1 MFFNNLF
8 NDFSPFSNNSYRYS
22 RPETR
27 YPSDNRSIIVR
38 KLLNDEYNYMCF
50 DCRRQIN
57 ELKYFDLK
65 NGTFLCYNCAIQH
78 STIPKEISEVLTGDI
93 RKLDERYLLPLYYG
107 GNRNLI
113 EFIRRYY
120 PLLEKME
127 IKNIYS
133 TKAMDYYRKLI
144 RSKVYNEPEPYL
156 PRKLEGYNSI
166 YKKTVSPTN
175 EHNYNNINKKNRLN
189 EEEEE
194 EKNNDLFR
202 STIFGDNFFNRKN
215 NEDEFFKKEPAVINN
230 KNNDDDVEM
239 KDVNNNE
246 NENNKSKDS
255 IYEDAEGI
263 NDKDKKF
270 KKEADKYEKKKENKK
285 KGKEKNI
292 KSNKFEKKKESTL
305 NINQIG
311 EISMYPDAL
320 EIDGMDC

>member
-189 EEEEE
+189 EEEE
-194 EKNNDLFR
+194 KNNDLFR

-230 KNNDDDVEM
+230 KNDDDDVEM

-285 KGKEKNI
+285 KVKEKNI

>member
-175 EHNYNNINKKNRLN
+175 EHNYNNNKKNRLK
-189 EEEEE
+189 EEEE
-194 EKNNDLFR
+194 EKNNE
-202 STIFGDNFFNRKN
+202 I
-215 NEDEFFKKEPAVINN
+215 EIKEN
-230 KNNDDDVEM
+230 KNI
-239 KDVNNNE
+239 KH
-246 NENNKSKDS
+246 
-255 IYEDAEGI
+255 
-263 NDKDKKF
+263 
-270 KKEADKYEKKKENKK
+270 KENKK
-285 KGKEKNI
+285 KRI
-292 KSNKFEKKKESTL
+292 KSIVYILLYLFILTL
-305 NINQIG
+305 IFTLYIF
-311 EISMYPDAL
+311 IHHR
-320 EIDGMDC
+320 